1 MLMPPPP
8 HATQVCSQEYLDRL
22 LAEGHERG
30 YCVLEA
36 VGMCFLAEDMDGWT
50 QEYRTFCIEL
60 VRALLAYNILGD
72 QLYLRNPI
80 NIEREVGNNCIGTLG
95 PTTLTIG
102 NTLEH

>member
-60 VRALLAYNILGD
+60 VRALLAYNCL
-72 QLYLRNPI
+72 LYTSPSPRD
-80 NIEREVGNNCIGTLG
+80 RG
-95 PTTLTIG
+95 
-102 NTLEH
+102 